1 MLVPEVVALISKVPV
16 ALTTE
21 ESAMEPLSVKVNV
34 PALIVVA
41 PV

>member
-1 MLVPEVVALISKVPV
+1 
-16 ALTTE
+16 LTA
-21 ESAMEPLSVKVNV
+21 SAVWLGSAVLAAATSV